1 MRLKTFLEF
10 DAMVGMGL
18 INSKA
23 MTESD
28 KTRIAKD
35 AMAAASLDVKVAYK
49 DEPHF
54 IDGYIAG
61 ATAEHTRAWNAAVN
75 SCIAL
80 VGNQPTIDSTRWPE
94 VKRKLESL
102 KIKE

>member
-1 MRLKTFLEF
+1 
-10 DAMVGMGL
+10 
-18 INSKA
+18 

-28 KTRIAKD
+28 KTRIAKE

-61 ATAEHTRAWNAAVN
+61 AHAEHTRAWNTAVDA
-75 SCIAL
+75 CRIAVSREQSGISHIIL
-80 VGNQPTIDSTRWPE
+80 EI
-94 VKRKLESL
+94 LESL